1 LPVST
6 LATRYS
12 GDTKTFVGRN
22 RDRMLISVSMSD
34 FGCPL
39 TSRSGLRSQ
48 REAADLSLRA
58 LAVRS
63 GFSAS
68 YLSRV
73 ETGRRPATA
82 AVARLYASLCL
93 AKAAPAVKHVPVPF
107 PPQPEPV
114 AGLDITWFGSEVRR
128 LRIAAGKS
136 LDGLGTEVYL
146 SRSQLGKIEQG
157 DARGSYQLALS
168 LDTALGAHGGLT
180 RLFLEE
186 CARVGPVAPDTD
198 ILARGDPAPPG
209 AGGPD
214 PAERAAV
221 ATARLQALRLLSHQ
235 AGPHSIVHDLGDDI
249 AELYNLTGGAAP
261 DDANPVWPVILRYAE
276 LLGWTTQET
285 GHDAIALRWTRV
297 MADWAHRLGDTDAL
311 GYALI
316 RQSQR
321 ARRRGDAET
330 AVTLARQAGAMD
342 GISPRLAQFAA
353 QREAQACA
361 LAGDE
366 PAYRKALDRYH
377 ALVAAPSQAGHGAAR
392 LPWWGPAPDP
402 AFERSRLLEATC
414 LVDLADFRTATALFD
429 EGMTHLGAARTGYA
443 RLAIRHAIAYAHVGE
458 PEHACQIML
467 GALPT
472 VSRQGSA
479 SLRGDIK
486 LLSRVLN
493 RYRRSPAVR
502 ALLPDLTT
510 AARATSTRAHQ
521 SDTDDR

>member
-1 LPVST
+1 VPARPS
-6 LATRYS
+6 
-12 GDTKTFVGRN
+12 
-22 RDRMLISVSMSD
+22 
-34 FGCPL
+34 
-39 TSRSGLRSQ
+39 LRSQ
-48 REAADLSLRA
+48 RETAGLSLRA

-68 YLSRV
+68 HLSRV
-73 ETGRRPATA
+73 ETGRRAATT
-82 AVARLYASLCL
+82 AVARLYASLGQ
-93 AKAAPAVKHVPVPF
+93 AKAAPSAKRVPIRVP
-107 PPQPEPV
+107 PRPEPD
-114 AGLDITWFGSEVRR
+114 AGIDITWFGSEVRR
-128 LRIAAGKS
+128 LRISAGKS

-168 LDTALGAHGGLT
+168 LDTALDAHGRLT

-198 ILARGDPAPPG
+198 ILARGDPVRPG
-209 AGGPD
+209 ARGSD
-214 PAERAAV
+214 LVDRAAV
-221 ATARLQALRLLSHQ
+221 ATACLQALRVRSHQ
-235 AGPHSIVHDLGDDI
+235 AGPQSITHDLGNDVV
-249 AELYNLTGGAAP
+249 ELYDLAGGAAP
-261 DDANPVWPVILRYAE
+261 DAANPVWPVILRYAE
-276 LLGWTTQET
+276 LLGWTAQEI
-285 GHDAIALRWTRV
+285 GHDAIALRWTRA
-297 MADWAHRLGDTDAL
+297 MADWARRLEDIDAL

-321 ARRRGDAET
+321 ARRRGDAQA
-330 AVTLARQAGAMD
+330 AVILARRAGTMG

-377 ALVAAPSQAGHGAAR
+377 ALVAAPSQTGRDAAR
-392 LPWWGPAPDP
+392 LPGWGPAPDP
-402 AFERSRLLEATC
+402 AYEHSRLLEATC
-414 LVDLADFRTATALFD
+414 LVDLADFGTATTLFD
-429 EGMTHLGAARTGYA
+429 QDMRHLGAARTGYA
-443 RLAIRHAIAYAHVGE
+443 RLAVRHAIAYAHVGE

-467 GALPT
+467 GCLPT
-472 VSRQGSA
+472 VARQGSA
-479 SLRGDIK
+479 SLRGDLK

-510 AARATSTRAHQ
+510 AARATSIQARVLA
-521 SDTDDR
+521 TDDSRGASVHG

>member
-1 LPVST
+1 
-6 LATRYS
+6 
-12 GDTKTFVGRN
+12 
-22 RDRMLISVSMSD
+22 MLISVSMPD
-34 FGCPL
+34 FGGRPVP
-39 TSRSGLRSQ
+39 SRPGLRSQ
-48 REAADLSLRA
+48 REAAGLSLRA

-63 GFSAS
+63 GFSAA

-73 ETGRRPATA
+73 ETGRRAATTT
-82 AVARLYASLCL
+82 VTRLYASLGP
-93 AKAAPAVKHVPVPF
+93 AKATPSAKRVPARVPLR
-107 PPQPEPV
+107 PEPDAELGV
-114 AGLDITWFGSEVRR
+114 TWFGSEVRR
-128 LRIAAGKS
+128 LRISAGKS

-168 LDTALGAHGGLT
+168 LDTALGAHGQLT

-198 ILARGDPAPPG
+198 ILTRSDPVLPGARG
-209 AGGPD
+209 PD
-214 PAERAAV
+214 QGDRAA
-221 ATARLQALRLLSHQ
+221 AAIARLQALRVRSHQ

-249 AELYNLTGGAAP
+249 AGLYSVAGGAGP
-261 DDANPVWPVILRYAE
+261 DAANPVWPVLLRYAE
-276 LLGWTTQET
+276 LLGWTAQEI
-285 GHDAIALRWTRV
+285 GHDAVALRWTRA
-297 MADWAHRLGDTDAL
+297 MAGWALELRDRDAF

-321 ARRRGDAET
+321 ARRRGNPEA
-330 AVTLARQAGAMD
+330 AVTLARRAAAVG

-366 PAYRKALDRYH
+366 PAYHRALDRFY
-377 ALVAAPSQAGHGAAR
+377 ALAAPPSPAGPDPAP

-414 LVDLADFRTATALFD
+414 LVDLADFRAATTLF
-429 EGMTHLGAARTGYA
+429 EQGMTHLGAARTGYA
-443 RLAIRHAIAYAHVGE
+443 RLAIRHAIACAHVGE

-467 GALPT
+467 GSLPT

-479 SLRGDIK
+479 SLRGDLK

-493 RYRRSPAVR
+493 RYRRSAAVR

-510 AARATSTRAHQ
+510 AARATSIRAHHT
-521 SDTDDR
+521 DTDDR

>member
-1 LPVST
+1 
-6 LATRYS
+6 
-12 GDTKTFVGRN
+12 
-22 RDRMLISVSMSD
+22 MLISVSMSD
-34 FGCPL
+34 FRCPVP
-39 TSRSGLRSQ
+39 SRPGLRSQ
-48 REAADLSLRA
+48 REAAALSLRT
-58 LAVRS
+58 LAVHS

-73 ETGRRPATA
+73 ETGRRPTTA
-82 AVARLYASLCL
+82 AVIRLYASLGP
-93 AKAAPAVKHVPVPF
+93 AKAEPGAKRVPVPF
-107 PPQPEPV
+107 LPRPEPV
-114 AGLDITWFGSEVRR
+114 AGLEVTWFGSEVRR
-128 LRIAAGKS
+128 LRLTAGKS

-168 LDTALGAHGGLT
+168 LDTALDAHGRLI

-198 ILARGDPAPPG
+198 ILARGDPVPSG
-209 AGGPD
+209 ARGPD
-214 PAERAAV
+214 PADRAAV
-221 ATARLQALRLLSHQ
+221 ATARLQALRVRSHQ
-235 AGPHSIVHDLGDDI
+235 AGPYSIVHDLGDDV
-249 AELYNLTGGAAP
+249 AELYNLAGGAAP
-261 DDANPVWPVILRYAE
+261 DAANPVWPVILRYAE
-276 LLGWTTQET
+276 LLGWTTQEI
-285 GHDAIALRWTRV
+285 GHDAIALRWTRA
-297 MADWAHRLGDTDAL
+297 MADWALRLGDTDAL

-330 AVTLARQAGAMD
+330 AVTLARQAGAMG

-366 PAYRKALDRYH
+366 PACHRALDRYH
-377 ALVAAPSQAGHGAAR
+377 ALVAASPQTGSGAGH
-392 LPWWGPAPDP
+392 LPWWGPTPDP

-414 LVDLADFRTATALFD
+414 LVDLADFRTATTLFD
-429 EGMTHLGAARTGYA
+429 QGMPHLRAARTGYA
-443 RLAIRHAIAYAHVGE
+443 RLAIRHAIVYAHVGE

-467 GALPT
+467 GSLPT
-472 VSRQGSA
+472 VARQGSA
-479 SLRGDIK
+479 SLRGDLK

-493 RYRRSPAVR
+493 RHRRSSAVR

-510 AARATSTRAHQ
+510 AARATSIRARHP
-521 SDTDDR
+521 DTDDS